1 MQYREAAVRISQTIR
16 MVNRELAASVD
27 DVFEYESEGKVSTK
41 EADAY
46 VQKIQCF
53 LDKLLTEVL
62 EPVCELYPDLRPRCD
77 SCDGSQEHEDK
88 PS

>member
-16 MVNRELAASVD
+16 MIHRELGESVGY
-27 DVFEYESEGKVSTK
+27 VFEYENAGKISTE

-46 VQKIQCF
+46 FEKIQRIS
-53 LDKLLTEVL
+53 DKLLTEIMD
-62 EPVCELYPDLRPRCD
+62 PICERYPDLRPKCND
-77 SCDGSQEHEDK
+77 CEGLQEHKDQ